1 MPQYITNCPS
11 DWRRVVF
18 LQADPASAPSR
29 LDIDLIPFSLPA
41 SSFAQHLPSDDQRER
56 QDRPFRLTGKTLL
69 VLFLPM
75 PIILYHGYTMS
86 RRRRQA
92 LNFLEK
98 GECNTFLRKESI
110 WRYKYH
116 TQFSSYKADGR
127 CRGYYETVSSHFTS
141 IYSAVQ

>member
-18 LQADPASAPSR
+18 LQADPASAQSR

-41 SSFAQHLPSDDQRER
+41 SSFAQQLPSDEQRER
-56 QDRPFRLTGKTLL
+56 QDRPFRLTGQTLL
-69 VLFLPM
+69 VLFPST
-75 PIILYHGYTMS
+75 PIVLYRLCTMT
-86 RRRRQA
+86 RGRRQA

-116 TQFSSYKADGR
+116 TQFSSYKADG
-127 CRGYYETVSSHFTS
+127 
-141 IYSAVQ
+141 